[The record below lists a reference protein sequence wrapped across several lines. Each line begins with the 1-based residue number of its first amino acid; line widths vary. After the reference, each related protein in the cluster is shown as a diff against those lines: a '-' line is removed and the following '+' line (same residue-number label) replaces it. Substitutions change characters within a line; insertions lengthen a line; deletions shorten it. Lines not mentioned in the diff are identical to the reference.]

1 MFSDIDFLSGNVK
14 WVYDTLEEDM
24 VLVEYS
30 NHYVLNAGWNE
41 AEQVYDI
48 FIFRD
53 SSSTPV
59 VKYVATNIEN
69 ARTLL
74 IQAIKRIDEESQ
86 NSKPYYGSLWKT
98 EIIRL

>member
-24 VLVEYS
+24 LQVEYP
-30 NHYVLNAGWNE
+30 NNYVLNAGWNE
-41 AEQVYDI
+41 SQQTYDL

-53 SSSTPV
+53 SSSYPV
-59 VKYVATNIEN
+59 AKYVATNTEN

-86 NSKPYYGSLWKT
+86 KSKPYYGSLWET
-98 EIIRL
+98 EIIEL